1 MIFMPENNIITITL
15 PASGESFSVFLRYSP
30 KAKRCTL
37 RVKEDKTELVLPPF
51 MFRQEALSFLENSLP
66 WLEKTLKKRV
76 RHPDEPGRGKTV
88 HEYPSFLDLAAYGRK
103 YPVYYTFLD
112 VPWVGVK
119 TDGEISCIRVSG
131 NVLCPE
137 AVTEALERFI
147 LRKAEEFLPEKLSK
161 LSLETGLKY
170 KKCAIRMQSTR
181 WGSCSS
187 SGTISLNAML
197 LFVPEECVHYVLI
210 HELCHTK
217 HMDHS
222 AFFWQEVAKYVPHW
236 KYYRSLLKRSKVP
249 ALGRKKA

>member
-1 MIFMPENNIITITL
+1 MPEENKVVAVTL

-37 RVKEDKTELVLPPF
+37 RVKEEKTELVLPFF
-51 MFRQEALSFLENSLP
+51 MPQKEALSFLESCLP
-66 WLEKTLKKRV
+66 WLEKTLKKRS
-76 RHPDEPGRGKTV
+76 RHPSGSGRKTFV
-88 HEYPSFLDLAAYGRK
+88 QEYPSFLNFAAYGRT
-103 YPVYYTFLD
+103 YPLYYTFLD
-112 VPWVGVK
+112 VPWTGVK
-119 TDGEISCIRVSG
+119 MDEENSCIRVTG
-131 NVLCPE
+131 NVLSPE
-137 AVTEALERFI
+137 AVREALEEFI
-147 LRKAEEFLPEKLSK
+147 LRKAEKFLPEKLSR

-170 KKCAIRMQSTR
+170 KKCAIRLQSSR

-222 AFFWQEVAKYVPHW
+222 ALFWQEVAKYVPHW
-236 KYYRSLLKRSKVP
+236 KYYRSLLKRSGIPVW
-249 ALGRKKA
+249 GRKKA